1 MKIEFFMCDAAKHDH
16 VANTRDYINSFIS
29 DEDAIVH
36 STSTTFA
43 TMQPDEDHADPWTMM
58 TVTVLYQSGP
68 ETKETP
74 SYRIRSP

>member
-1 MKIEFFMCDAAKHDH
+1 
-16 VANTRDYINSFIS
+16 
-29 DEDAIVH
+29 
-36 STSTTFA
+36 
-43 TMQPDEDHADPWTMM
+43 MQPDEDHADPWTMM